1 MTTLE
6 SIGMAATGFCIVVVA
21 SWLVSDSPHSEPLPV
36 QPVVWERPSPLDPSV
51 PDPSDPGPVVIELC
65 VPEVVQ
71 VST

>member
-6 SIGMAATGFCIVVVA
+6 GVGAVATGFFIVAIA
-21 SWLVSDSPHSEPLPV
+21 SWLVSDSPYPEPLPV
-36 QPVVWERPSPLDPSV
+36 RPVVWERPTPLDPSV
-51 PDPSDPGPVVIELC
+51 PDPLDPGPVVIELC